1 VILFNPHLEDLH
13 GDFSVSGR
21 NSVMTI
27 RTRAAVVRR
36 RGGPFLFEDVEI
48 DDPRADEVLVRMV
61 ACGICHTDIA
71 GRDGAL
77 GVPLPAVFG
86 HEGAGVVE
94 RVGRKAG
101 RVRTGDKVV
110 LSFSSCGECPGCLG
124 GHPAR
129 CEEFDALNFGGAR
142 PDGSSTIRDT
152 EGAPLGSSFFG
163 QSSLAGYA
171 PVRARGLVRV
181 EAVDE
186 DELTIL
192 AALGCG
198 IQAGAGT
205 VLNELKPRRGESVA
219 IFGAGTVGLAALMAA
234 RLAGAAPVVVVD
246 VVASRLELALE
257 LGAAVAV
264 DGRAGDVNERLRETA
279 GSIDHAVETTGVS
292 RVIDCA
298 MKALG
303 PRGNISLLA
312 VSADEGAERVHPKSP
327 DPGQSVIYS
336 VAGDSDPQTFI
347 PFLIRKHKEGAF
359 PFDKLIRIYPAS
371 RIDEAV
377 RHSLSGITVKPV
389 LRF

>member
-1 VILFNPHLEDLH
+1 
-13 GDFSVSGR
+13 
-21 NSVMTI
+21 MTI

-48 DDPRADEVLVRMV
+48 DDPRADEALVRMV

-77 GVPLPAVFG
+77 GMRLPAVFG

-94 RVGRKAG
+94 RVGRKAD
-101 RVRTGDKVV
+101 RVRAGDKVV
-110 LSFSSCGECPGCLG
+110 LSFSSCGGCPGCLG

-142 PDGSSTIRDT
+142 LDGSSTIRDAK
-152 EGAPLGSSFFG
+152 GAPLGSSFFG
-163 QSSLAGYA
+163 QSSLAGYVT
-171 PVRARGLVRV
+171 VRERGLVRV

-234 RLAGAAPVVVVD
+234 RLAGAGPIVVVD

-257 LGAAVAV
+257 LGAAAV
-264 DGRAGDVNERLRETA
+264 IDGRAGNVDERLRETA

-298 MKALG
+298 MRALG
-303 PRGNISLLA
+303 SRGSISLLA

-327 DPGQSVIYS
+327 DAGQSVIYS

-371 RIDEAV
+371 RINEAV
-377 RHSLSGITVKPV
+377 KDSLSGITVKPV